1 MSEHLSPLVLNALA
15 DGELSTDELRSA
27 KQHLEDCLAC
37 SSAALDQC
45 LLKSAVTR
53 LGHRHQPPED
63 FTARVT
69 AMLRSPDVKDRT
81 THAAIPR
88 ARRNAPSYLAIAA
101 VLLLTMGIG
110 ALVTVLSFDHLNA
123 AKARDALMAEVTD
136 AHVAMLAVSQPQVLS
151 SDRHTV
157 KPWFQGKLPFSF
169 NLPDKLPPDVTLTG
183 ANLTY
188 LGRQPVAQL
197 IFTIGKHKASV
208 FLRGTS
214 PANNTA
220 FSTTANG
227 FHGIEFKTHDLE
239 GIAVSDVDPAR
250 LTELANLLRDA
261 QTQP

>member
-15 DGELSTDELRSA
+15 DGELTPDELRSA

-37 SSAALDQC
+37 SSAALDEC

-53 LGHRHQPPED
+53 LGHRHQPSEV
-63 FTARVT
+63 FAARMA
-69 AMLRSPDVKDRT
+69 AMLRSPGTKVRM
-81 THAAIPR
+81 THATVPH
-88 ARRNAPSYLAIAA
+88 ARGNALSKWAMAA
-101 VLLLTMGIG
+101 VLLLTMGAG
-110 ALVTVLSFDHLNA
+110 ALMAVLSLDHRNA
-123 AKARDALMAEVTD
+123 ASQREALTAEVTD
-136 AHVAMLAVSQPQVLS
+136 AHIAMLAADQPQVLS

-197 IFTIGKHKASV
+197 VFTIGKHKASV

-214 PANNTA
+214 TTNSSGFGA
-220 FSTTANG
+220 TANG
-227 FHGIEFKTHDLE
+227 FHVIEFTAHDLE

-250 LTELANLLRDA
+250 LAELANLLRAA